1 MSYIGRFAPS
11 PTGPLHAGSLVA
23 ALASYLDARAH
34 HGQWLIRI
42 EDIDETR
49 TLEGAADDIIHT
61 LAALGMQ
68 SDETILWQSQR
79 QSRYEAAFIDLGNS
93 VYPCACSRKEIAY
106 SRVSLSNDGAAIYPG
121 TCRSGLPDGRSARAW
136 RLRGIPILVARAFKC
151 RSGNFLKFRALAAF
165 LFAVPSKALRQ
176 LVSLTV

>member
-34 HGQWLIRI
+34 QGQWLIRV

-49 TLEGAADDIIHT
+49 TIAGAADDIIDT

-68 SDETILWQSQR
+68 SDETILWQSHR
-79 QSRYEAAFIDLGNS
+79 KSRYKAAFLELGNM
-93 VYPCACSRKEIAY
+93 VYPCACSRKEIVD

-121 TCRSGLPDGRSARAW
+121 TCRFGLPEGRSARAS
-136 RLRGIPILVARAFKC
+136 R
-151 RSGNFLKFRALAAF
+151 
-165 LFAVPSKALRQ
+165 
-176 LVSLTV
+176 